1 MSNLKNDPI
10 KSDEL
15 SLKEAIIK
23 TKFWARYLLSKWL
36 FIGIA
41 AALGGAYSLYT
52 EYYKK
57 PLYKAKITFVI
68 ENAGPD
74 AGGGQL
80 GGMASQFGLDMG
92 SGSTGETFSGANLQE
107 LVSSRTMIQKALLAP
122 VVVNGTKR
130 SLADFY
136 IDIKDY
142 RKDWIGS
149 PLEGIHFYPN
159 ADPSKFT
166 LAQNSLM
173 NNIHSTLTKKDM
185 TVNMKKAGLSS
196 IVVDSE
202 NELFA
207 KYFVQVL
214 LDVVS
219 DFYISTKTKKSYE
232 NFMILKTQ
240 VDSMRRVLNTGV
252 ANVAASIDANPNPNR
267 ARTVIGAGTQR
278 RQIDVQANQAFYV
291 QMIQNLESA
300 KITLRKET
308 PLVQVIDQPILPL
321 EVSETNRKSALIS
334 GSLIGAVIAIVFFII
349 RKLLRDAVNS

>member
-1 MSNLKNDPI
+1 MSNLSNVQV

-23 TKFWARYLLSKWL
+23 TRFWAKYLLSKWL
-36 FIGIA
+36 FIGISA
-41 AALGGAYSLYT
+41 GIVGAYSLYT
-52 EYYKK
+52 AYYKK
-57 PLYKAKITFVI
+57 PLFRAKITFVI
-68 ENAGPD
+68 ENAGSD
-74 AGGGQL
+74 AGGGQF

-107 LVSSRTMIQKALLAP
+107 LVSSRTMVQKALLSP
-122 VVVNGTKR
+122 VVIDGKKQ

-136 IDIKDY
+136 IDIKKY
-142 RKDWIGS
+142 REDWVGS
-149 PLEGIHFYPN
+149 PLENMHFYPN
-159 ADPSKFT
+159 ADPLTFT

-196 IVVDSE
+196 IEVDSE

-240 VDSMRRVLNTGV
+240 VDSMRRVLNIGV

-267 ARTVIGAGTQR
+267 ARTIIGAGTQR

-321 EVSETNRKSALIS
+321 EVTESDRKSALIQ
-334 GSLIGAVIAIVFFII
+334 GSLIGAVIAIVFFIL